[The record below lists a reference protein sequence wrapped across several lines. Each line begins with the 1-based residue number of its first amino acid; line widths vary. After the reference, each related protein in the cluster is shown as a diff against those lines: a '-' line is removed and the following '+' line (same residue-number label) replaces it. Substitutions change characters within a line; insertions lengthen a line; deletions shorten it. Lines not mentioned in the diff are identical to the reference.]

1 MEHLIDSEEPAS
13 RFFPV
18 SHVGPFIPLVLHCLL
33 MKSQKAVKHLP
44 CCWQSTSSNLAII
57 DGRDLVEDPIAGLS
71 SLLDL
76 KFIDELDRKKEL
88 MIEYL
93 LLFIAQ

>member
-1 MEHLIDSEEPAS
+1 M
-13 RFFPV
+13 
-18 SHVGPFIPLVLHCLL
+18 L
-33 MKSQKAVKHLP
+33 MKCELFFSILDARGDLHT
-44 CCWQSTSSNLAII
+44 TSSNLAII
-57 DGRDLVEDPIAGLS
+57 DGGDLVEDPVAGLS

-76 KFIDELDRKKEL
+76 KFIDKLDRTKEQ